1 MKKIICILLIIS
13 IFLFAGY
20 KKNKS
25 ATANQSQQDDTT
37 VVEEQENPIDIT
49 KPMIALTFDDGPS
62 AHTERLLDIF
72 KTYGGKGTF
81 FVMGSILDSRQEAL
95 RRIANDGHEIGNHS
109 WSHSSFVESST
120 GAVRNEIMNTRNK
133 IYEITG
139 VDSILVRPPH
149 GACNERIQALGKEL
163 GVSFINWTV
172 DTLDWKT
179 KNANAVYKEIMDY
192 VADGNIVLCHDL
204 HKTTVDA
211 MERAI
216 PDLIEKGYQL
226 VTVLELLTCRGGEI
240 IPGNIYYRQAKQVNS

>member
-13 IFLFAGY
+13 IFLFIGY

-25 ATANQSQQDDTT
+25 ETVNQTQQTDTT
-37 VVEEQENPIDIT
+37 IDESQENLIDIT

-62 AHTERLLDIF
+62 AHTQRLLDIF

-81 FVMGSILDSRQEAL
+81 FVLGSTLDSRQEAL
-95 RRIANDGHEIGNHS
+95 RQIANDGHEIGNHS
-109 WSHSSFVESST
+109 WSHSKLTELST
-120 GAVRNEIMNTRNK
+120 DAVKKEITDTRNK
-133 IYEITG
+133 IYDITG
-139 VDSILVRPPH
+139 VDCTLVRPPH
-149 GACNERIQALGKEL
+149 GAFNDRIQAIGKEL
-163 GVSFINWTV
+163 GVSFVNWSV

-179 KNANAVYKEIMDY
+179 KNANAVYKEIMEY
-192 VADGNIVLCHDL
+192 VADGNIILCHDL

-226 VTVLELLTCRGGEI
+226 VTVSELLTCRGGEI
-240 IPGNIYYRQAKQVNS
+240 IAGNIYYRQAKR